1 VIRVTVKANLTPAL
15 LAAPAVQKAQAQGVT
30 QVIEEVATQARKN
43 ARVDTGVLRG
53 AIATR
58 LDATRSVGGLVRGTV
73 YVGSQAPYAQAV
85 DEGSRP
91 HWAPIAPLKR
101 WAARKL
107 GDERI
112 GYAIRWAIARRGTK
126 PTRFMSNAIRSV
138 LPRAARIIEGYV
150 SRAVKGL
157 K

>member
-1 VIRVTVKANLTPAL
+1 VIRVLVKANLTPVL
-15 LAAPAVQKAQAQGVT
+15 LAAPAVQTALAQGVT

-43 ARVDTGVLRG
+43 APVDTGVLRG

-101 WAARKL
+101 WAARVL

-112 GYAIRWAIARRGTK
+112 GYAIRWAIARRGTR
-126 PTRFMSNAIRSV
+126 PTRFMNNAIRSV
-138 LPRAARIIEGYV
+138 LPRARGIIEGYV
-150 SRAVKGL
+150 SRALKGL
-157 K
+157 Q